1 MDAMTPI
8 DLDRYS
14 DIEDILES
22 VRNMV
27 RGGRVTR
34 VGQWRS
40 LHILVDGQPADML
53 IELAVSALYMR
64 GELYVHE
71 TPEGAYL
78 RMVHD
83 G

>member
-1 MDAMTPI
+1 MDAITPI
-8 DLDRYS
+8 DLDQPGEV
-14 DIEDILES
+14 EDILES

-27 RGGRVTR
+27 RRGGVTR
-34 VGQWRS
+34 AGQWRS
-40 LHILVDGQPADML
+40 LHILVDGEPADML
-53 IELAVSALYMR
+53 IELAASALYMR